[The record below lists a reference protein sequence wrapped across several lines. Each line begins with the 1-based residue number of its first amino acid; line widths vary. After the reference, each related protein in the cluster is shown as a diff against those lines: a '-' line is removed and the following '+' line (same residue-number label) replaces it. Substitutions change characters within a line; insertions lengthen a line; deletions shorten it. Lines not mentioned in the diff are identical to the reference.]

1 MIVAD
6 RKPLEEIL
14 EMVQPYDN
22 VMLVGCKGCVTVCN
36 VGGLK
41 EVQIL
46 ASTLRIARKKEG
58 RPLAV
63 EEKMLERQCDPEYI
77 ELLRDSYDKYDAVL
91 SMACGVGPQFLSEA
105 YPGQRFFPTVNTKF
119 FGGAVTHGIWE
130 ERCAGCGTCV
140 IHYYDGL
147 CPHCPLLQKPPARTV
162 RRQRRRQM
170 RNFQG
175 NRVYLGHN
183 RAQENGTGD
192 AWMTSG
198 CTGRPRIGAAPG
210 TAGPRRS
217 IRGGVGKMSDN
228 GYKSGSNLEK
238 VLKAGHFA
246 FTGECGPP
254 KGANVEHLKEKMEP
268 LRGVVD
274 AINVTDNQTAVVR
287 MSSKAASALMVL
299 AGLEPNFQMVCRD
312 RNRIAIAERHPG
324 RPCPGH
330 PQHALPVRRP
340 PAVRQPSGI
349 EKCLRYR
356 QHAVDCAGE
365 ENAR

>member
-147 CPHCPLLQKPPARTV
+147 CPIARCSKSLQHGPCGGSAAGKCEISKETECIWDTIVRKKMEQGRLDDLRLYRTAKDWRSARD
-162 RRQRRRQM
+162 
-170 RNFQG
+170 G
-175 NRVYLGHN
+175 
-183 RAQENGTGD
+183 
-192 AWMTSG
+192 
-198 CTGRPRIGAAPG
+198 
-210 TAGPRRS
+210 GPRRS
-217 IRGGVGKMSDN
+217 IR
-228 GYKSGSNLEK
+228 
-238 VLKAGHFA
+238 
-246 FTGECGPP
+246 
-254 KGANVEHLKEKMEP
+254 
-268 LRGVVD
+268 
-274 AINVTDNQTAVVR
+274 
-287 MSSKAASALMVL
+287 
-299 AGLEPNFQMVCRD
+299 
-312 RNRIAIAERHPG
+312 
-324 RPCPGH
+324 
-330 PQHALPVRRP
+330 
-340 PAVRQPSGI
+340 
-349 EKCLRYR
+349 
-356 QHAVDCAGE
+356 E
-365 ENAR
+365 ELVK